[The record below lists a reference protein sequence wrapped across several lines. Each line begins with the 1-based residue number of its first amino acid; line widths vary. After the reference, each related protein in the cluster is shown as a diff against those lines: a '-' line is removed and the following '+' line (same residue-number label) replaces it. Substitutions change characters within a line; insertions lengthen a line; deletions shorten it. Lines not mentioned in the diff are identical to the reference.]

1 MGQYRP
7 AGCLVLAPGGPS
19 LQHSNQDLRDVVAM
33 SSTVSLGVSSSAGGN
48 PFHANA
54 AALST
59 PLVVQAATT
68 FRDCKTPRDI
78 ERQFP
83 EKFVF
88 GRGGFSEPPSP

>member
-1 MGQYRP
+1 M
-7 AGCLVLAPGGPS
+7 
-19 LQHSNQDLRDVVAM
+19 VVM
-33 SSTVSLGVSSSAGGN
+33 SSTVSLGVSCSAGAN

-83 EKFVF
+83 DKFVF